1 MRIIH
6 LVVMYVI
13 IVIAACLCITITML
27 LIHLTLSTIDFIG
40 DKIDN
45 YFDKENNHVTN
56 YTQV

>member
-1 MRIIH
+1 MSIIH
-6 LVVMYVI
+6 LVVMYV

-45 YFDKENNHVTN
+45 YFDKGE
-56 YTQV
+56 